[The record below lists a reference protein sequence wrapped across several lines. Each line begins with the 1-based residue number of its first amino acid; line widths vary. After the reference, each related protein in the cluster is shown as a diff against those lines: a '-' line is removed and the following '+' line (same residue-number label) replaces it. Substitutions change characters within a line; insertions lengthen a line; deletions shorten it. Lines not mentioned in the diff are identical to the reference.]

1 MPDDKLARRFRTAL
15 DQETHLVPE
24 RALAE
29 RILNLLATA
38 HLLTINRENQFPAL
52 YPGPRQLAFPPG
64 RQENESGR
72 LGFGGG
78 CVAPRV
84 DQ

>member
-1 MPDDKLARRFRTAL
+1 MPDDELARRFRTAP

-38 HLLTINRENQFPAL
+38 HQLTVNREDQF
-52 YPGPRQLAFPPG
+52 
-64 RQENESGR
+64 SG
-72 LGFGGG
+72 FS
-78 CVAPRV
+78 
-84 DQ
+84 